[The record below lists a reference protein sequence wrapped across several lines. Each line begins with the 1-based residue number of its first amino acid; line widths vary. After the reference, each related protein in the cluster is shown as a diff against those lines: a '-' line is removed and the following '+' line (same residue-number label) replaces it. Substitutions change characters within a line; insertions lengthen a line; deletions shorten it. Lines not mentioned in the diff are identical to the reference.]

1 MKLDEFAF
9 VNQQLAGMLK
19 SGLPLE
25 GALRQLAASL
35 ERGDL
40 KTELTALEADLAKG
54 TPLPD
59 ALARRDLPDLYRRMM
74 LVGVKSGDL
83 PGVLIMLADYYGRMD
98 TLWTRLKGLMVYPAI
113 VLGCLCVLSVALALG
128 ISNLALG
135 EHGMIAD
142 MFGHNLQERISAMPH
157 TLALFVWF
165 PVGLLMTL
173 SALSL
178 ALFLVPGLRRW
189 ATWHL
194 PPFREASFARLAG
207 AFQIMLR
214 HGCPLPEAIA
224 LAQQLEA
231 GSALAPELAG
241 WQRALG
247 EGHGKPGDF
256 LPADSQFPPLFRVLL
271 VEAGDDLA
279 RGFARAAEAYQ
290 ARATARAEMLLH
302 AALPVAVLVLG
313 SLLLAQLFGPFYAI
327 TQLFDYIGGD

>member
-25 GALRQLAASL
+25 GALRQLATSL

-54 TPLPD
+54 TPLAD
-59 ALARRDLPDLYRRMM
+59 ALARRNLPDLYRRMM

-83 PGVLIMLADYYGRMD
+83 PGVLVMLADYYGRMD

-113 VLGCLCVLSVALALG
+113 VLGCLCVLSLALAMG
-128 ISNLALG
+128 
-135 EHGMIAD
+135 
-142 MFGHNLQERISAMPH
+142 
-157 TLALFVWF
+157 
-165 PVGLLMTL
+165 L
-173 SALSL
+173 SALSFGESGIVTALFGEHGGYSGPVKFMIWFPTASLLTL
-178 ALFLVPGLRRW
+178 ALLFAAMFCIPALRRW
-189 ATWHL
+189 AMWHL

-224 LAQQLEA
+224 LAQQLES
-231 GSALAPELAG
+231 GSALAPELAS

-247 EGHGKPGDF
+247 EGRSKPGDF
-256 LPADSQFPPLFRVLL
+256 LAADSRFPPLFRVLL

-302 AALPVAVLVLG
+302 AALPVAVLILG
-313 SLLLAQLFGPFYAI
+313 GLILTQLLGPFNALI
-327 TQLFDYIGGD
+327 QMMNTLGG

>member
-25 GALRQLAASL
+25 GALRQLATSL
-35 ERGDL
+35 DQGDL

-54 TPLPD
+54 TPLGE
-59 ALARRDLPDLYRRMM
+59 ALGRRKLPELYQRMIV
-74 LVGVKSGDL
+74 VGTKSGDL

-113 VLGCLCVLSVALALG
+113 VLGCLCVLSVGLGMGLSALTFGDHGILYAMLG
-128 ISNLALG
+128 DEANAQPVML
-135 EHGMIAD
+135 MI
-142 MFGHNLQERISAMPH
+142 
-157 TLALFVWF
+157 WF
-165 PVGLLMTL
+165 PVGCLLTL
-173 SALSL
+173 TLMFA
-178 ALFLVPGLRRW
+178 ALFVLPNLRRW
-189 ATWHL
+189 AMWHL

-214 HGCPLPEAIA
+214 NGCPLPDAIA
-224 LAQQLEA
+224 LAEKLEA

-247 EGHGKPGDF
+247 EGRGKPVDF
-256 LPADSQFPPLFRVLL
+256 IAADSHFPPLFRVLL
-271 VEAGDDLA
+271 MEAGDDLA
-279 RGFARAAEAYQ
+279 RGFARAAETYQ

-302 AALPVAVLVLG
+302 AALPVAVLLLG
-313 SLLLAQLFGPFYAI
+313 GLLLTQLLGPFYA
-327 TQLFDYIGGD
+327 LVRLMDSLGGS

>member
-25 GALRQLAASL
+25 GALRQLATSL

-59 ALARRDLPDLYRRMM
+59 ALARRNLPDLYRRMM

-128 ISNLALG
+128 LSAMSFGESGIIEGMLGKEGIPNGTRLIIWFPTVCLMALALLF
-135 EHGMIAD
+135 A
-142 MFGHNLQERISAMPH
+142 
-157 TLALFVWF
+157 ALFCI
-165 PVGLLMTL
+165 P
-173 SALSL
+173 A
-178 ALFLVPGLRRW
+178 LRRW

-247 EGHGKPGDF
+247 EGRGKPGEF
-256 LPADSQFPPLFRVLL
+256 LPADSRFPPLFRVLL
-271 VEAGDDLA
+271 IEAGDDLS

-302 AALPVAVLVLG
+302 AALPVAVLILGVLI
-313 SLLLAQLFGPFYAI
+313 LTQLFGPFTA
-327 TQLFDYIGGD
+327 LVNVMNALGE

>member
-25 GALRQLAASL
+25 GALRQLATSL

-40 KTELTALEADLAKG
+40 KTELAALEADLAKG

-59 ALARRDLPDLYRRMM
+59 AIARRNLPDLYRRMM

-83 PGVLIMLADYYGRMD
+83 PGVLVMLADYYGRMD

-113 VLGCLCVLSVALALG
+113 VLGCLCVLSVALGLG
-128 ISNLALG
+128 LSGITLG
-135 EHGMIAD
+135 PRGMMRD
-142 MFGHNLQERISAMPH
+142 MFGEDASEHAV
-157 TLALFVWF
+157 ALLIWF
-165 PVGLLMTL
+165 PTGCLVLLTVL
-173 SALSL
+173 LCAL
-178 ALFLVPGLRRW
+178 LVLPGLRRW
-189 ATWHL
+189 AVWHL

-231 GSALAPELAG
+231 GSVLAPELAG

-247 EGHGKPGDF
+247 EGRGKPGDF
-256 LPADSQFPPLFRVLL
+256 LPADSRFPPLFRVLL

-302 AALPVAVLVLG
+302 AALPVAVLLLG
-313 SLLLAQLFGPFYAI
+313 GLLLTQLLGPFYAL
-327 TQLFDYIGGD
+327 TRLMDSLGGN

>member
-25 GALRQLAASL
+25 GALRQLSAGL
-35 ERGDL
+35 DHGDL

-54 TPLPD
+54 TPLAD
-59 ALARRDLPDLYRRMM
+59 ALARRKLPELYQRMM
-74 LVGVKSGDL
+74 VVGVKSGDL

-128 ISNLALG
+128 LSALT
-135 EHGMIAD
+135 
-142 MFGHNLQERISAMPH
+142 FGPQGIWEGLTYEYGNTQPARFIIWFPTGCLGV
-157 TLALFVWF
+157 LALFF
-165 PVGLLMTL
+165 AAM
-173 SALSL
+173 
-178 ALFLVPGLRRW
+178 FCVPALRRW
-189 ATWHL
+189 AMWHL

-214 HGCPLPEAIA
+214 HGCPLPDAIA
-224 LAQQLEA
+224 LAEKLEA

-247 EGHGKPGDF
+247 EGRGKPGDF
-256 LPADSQFPPLFRVLL
+256 IATDSRFPPLFRVLL
-271 VEAGDDLA
+271 MEAGDDLA
-279 RGFARAAEAYQ
+279 RGFSRAAETYQ

-302 AALPVAVLVLG
+302 AALPVAVLILG
-313 SLLLAQLFGPFYAI
+313 GLILTQLFGPFTALI
-327 TQLFDYIGGD
+327 RLMDSLGGG

>member
-25 GALRQLAASL
+25 GALRQLATSL

-59 ALARRDLPDLYRRMM
+59 ALARRNLPDLYRRMM

-83 PGVLIMLADYYGRMD
+83 PGVLVMLADYYGRMD
-98 TLWTRLKGLMVYPAI
+98 TLWMRLKGLMVYPAI

-128 ISNLALG
+128 LSAMALG
-135 EHGMIAD
+135 ESGMVV
-142 MFGHNLQERISAMPH
+142 AMLGEQANQGPVR
-157 TLALFVWF
+157 FMIWF
-165 PVGLLMTL
+165 PPGTLLV
-173 SALSL
+173 L
-178 ALFLVPGLRRW
+178 AMIFGAVFFVPALRRW

-247 EGHGKPGDF
+247 EGRGKPGDF
-256 LPADSQFPPLFRVLL
+256 LPAESQFPPLFRVLL

-313 SLLLAQLFGPFYAI
+313 GLVLTQLFGPFTA
-327 TQLFDYIGGD
+327 LVNVMNSLGD

>member
-25 GALRQLAASL
+25 GALRQLATSFD
-35 ERGDL
+35 RGDL

-59 ALARRDLPDLYRRMM
+59 ALARRNLPDLYRRMM

-83 PGVLIMLADYYGRMD
+83 PGVLVMLADYYGRMD

-113 VLGCLCVLSVALALG
+113 VLGCLCVLSLALAMGLSALTFGPQGIWEGLTYDGSGNPQPAKFIIWFPTGCLSALAL
-128 ISNLALG
+128 
-135 EHGMIAD
+135 
-142 MFGHNLQERISAMPH
+142 
-157 TLALFVWF
+157 LFTAVF
-165 PVGLLMTL
+165 CIP
-173 SALSL
+173 
-178 ALFLVPGLRRW
+178 PLRRW

-247 EGHGKPGDF
+247 EGRGKPGDF
-256 LPADSQFPPLFRVLL
+256 LPADSRFPPLFRVLL

-313 SLLLAQLFGPFYAI
+313 GLILTQLFGPFSALI
-327 TQLFDYIGGD
+327 RLMDSLGS

>member
-25 GALRQLAASL
+25 GALRQLATSL

-40 KTELTALEADLAKG
+40 KTELAALEADLAKG
-54 TPLPD
+54 TPLSD
-59 ALARRDLPDLYRRMM
+59 ALGRRKLPELYQRMM

-83 PGVLIMLADYYGRMD
+83 PGVLVMLADYYGRMD

-113 VLGCLCVLSVALALG
+113 VLGCLCVLSVALGLGLSALTLG
-128 ISNLALG
+128 ESGMAVAMLG
-135 EHGMIAD
+135 EHANEGPVKFMIWFPTATLL
-142 MFGHNLQERISAMPH
+142 G
-157 TLALFVWF
+157 LAL
-165 PVGLLMTL
+165 LLAAM
-173 SALSL
+173 
-178 ALFLVPGLRRW
+178 FCVPALRRW

-231 GSALAPELAG
+231 GSVLAPELAG

-247 EGHGKPGDF
+247 EGRGKPGDF
-256 LPADSQFPPLFRVLL
+256 LPADSRFPPLFRVLL

-313 SLLLAQLFGPFYAI
+313 GLILTQLCGPFSALI
-327 TQLFDYIGGD
+327 RLMDSLGS